1 MVRMNNIRGIRV
13 IPALRSA
20 IMNLWQNL
28 RSRLSV
34 LRQKGSLQALSA
46 VTDSQC
52 PLPITG
58 EEYSLTTLGR
68 LYYDRGYL
76 TEAENYLRRASAE
89 RPQLLAAR
97 YVMAIIAAE
106 RGEFNI
112 AVDIMLESRVDS
124 INSRN
129 VYQIL
134 GGALAADG
142 LCEMAIGIFCLGID
156 RGYADFALYAALAD
170 TYVTTR
176 CCFEALVTAA
186 KALKLAPDM
195 ESRLSCYAVMADCA
209 FDLEDYKSAA
219 EYAGQ
224 GFKNNPADF
233 RNALIYGNSLVQL
246 ERLDEAQQVFRKVTI
261 VHPNHSEG
269 FRNLGVLL
277 GMHEQYEEALR
288 MLWQALWLDPDDT
301 AAQEYLVEYHDAYIG
316 TDDNEAGTA
325 QVS

>member
-1 MVRMNNIRGIRV
+1 MNNIRGIRV

-20 IMNLWQNL
+20 IMNLWQHL

-46 VTDSQC
+46 VTGSQC

-58 EEYSLTTLGR
+58 EEYSLTTLGM

-76 TEAENYLRRASAE
+76 TEAEHYLRRASAE

-106 RGEFNI
+106 RGEFSL
-112 AVDIMLESRVDS
+112 AVEIMLESRVDS

-134 GGALAADG
+134 GGALEVDG
-142 LCEMAIGIFCLGID
+142 LCEMAIGIFRLGID
-156 RGYADFALYAALAD
+156 RGHADFALHAALVNL
-170 TYVTTR
+170 YVTTCR
-176 CCFEALVTAA
+176 HSEALVTAA
-186 KALKLAPDM
+186 KALELAPDR
-195 ESRLSCYAVMADCA
+195 ESRFSCFAVMADCA
-209 FDLEDYKSAA
+209 FGLEDYKAAA

-224 GFKNNPADF
+224 GFRYNPADF
-233 RNALIYGNSLVQL
+233 KNALIYGNSLVQL
-246 ERLDEAQQVFRKVTI
+246 DRLEEAQQVFRKVTI
-261 VHPNHSEG
+261 VHPNQPEG

-277 GMHEQYEEALR
+277 GLFEQYDEALR
-288 MLWQALWLDPDDT
+288 MLSQAHWLDPNDAVT
-301 AAQEYLVEYHDAYIG
+301 QEYLVEYHDAYAG
-316 TDDNEAGTA
+316 TDDNEADTA
-325 QVS
+325 QVT